1 MARRASGEGH
11 RDAAQALLRSAR
23 TVDELRTAQAVL
35 LPLLLGLSIEQT
47 ALAIGRCAG
56 ATCSLRTRFFRIAE
70 GVQPPPRGKR
80 ELRNRAHAT
89 LQEERRLLGEV
100 FGQAR
105 QARADAVQRLH
116 LALEQRLGKQ
126 VARSSVYRLMQR
138 HGWQRP
144 QPGSAAHGSP
154 PSGMQERRA
163 RAAPRWVRPKP

>member
-126 VARSSVYRLMQR
+126 VARSSV
-138 HGWQRP
+138 
-144 QPGSAAHGSP
+144 
-154 PSGMQERRA
+154 
-163 RAAPRWVRPKP
+163 